1 MRSKLPASKVKLE
14 YVTHI
19 NHAFAWPRAD
29 GTITGYT
36 DLNQPELFEEVHR
49 AGRKIL
55 ISLGGWGQ
63 SDDFSSMAADSA
75 ARANFVRNLLAY
87 LADKGYDGADFD
99 WEYPQNSR
107 DRASQVSLMKEVR
120 EAFDNVDD
128 SRSLSLKCQYV
139 KENGLSGVMI
149 WALGQ
154 DMFALE
160 QPLMEA
166 VGRAMSEITLAKE
179 REDKIPK
186 QFELFDNYPNPWR
199 ISGQETF
206 QSQGVE
212 SA

>member
-1 MRSKLPASKVKLE
+1 
-14 YVTHI
+14 
-19 NHAFAWPRAD
+19 
-29 GTITGYT
+29 
-36 DLNQPELFEEVHR
+36 
-49 AGRKIL
+49 
-55 ISLGGWGQ
+55 
-63 SDDFSSMAADSA
+63 
-75 ARANFVRNLLAY
+75 
-87 LADKGYDGADFD
+87 
-99 WEYPQNSR
+99 
-107 DRASQVSLMKEVR
+107 MKEVR

-166 VGRAMSEITLAKE
+166 VGRAMSEITLVEE
-179 REDKIPK
+179 REDEIPK
-186 QFELFDNYPNPWR
+186 QFEVFDNYPNPWR